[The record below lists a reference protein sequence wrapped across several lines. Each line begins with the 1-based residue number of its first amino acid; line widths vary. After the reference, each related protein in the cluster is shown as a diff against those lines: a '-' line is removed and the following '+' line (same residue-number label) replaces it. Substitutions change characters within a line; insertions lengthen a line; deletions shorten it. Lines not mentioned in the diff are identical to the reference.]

1 MRKLFLAV
9 SLFLAGTAMAAPFSS
24 TKPVM
29 CGTYQDV
36 VVNLSSQYEEKA
48 IFTGKDLS
56 DDTYYILFTN
66 PKTSSWTFVQT
77 NGNVACVLGTGDKSE
92 LQLGTSV

>member
-9 SLFLAGTAMAAPFSS
+9 SLLIAGTAMAVPFES
-24 TKPVM
+24 TKRIT
-29 CGTYQDV
+29 CGSYQDV
-36 VVNLSSQYEEKA
+36 VVNLASQYEEKA
-48 IFTGKDLS
+48 IFTGKDLY

-77 NGNVACVLGTGDKSE
+77 NGNVACVLGTGEKSE
-92 LQLGTSV
+92 LQLGIKI